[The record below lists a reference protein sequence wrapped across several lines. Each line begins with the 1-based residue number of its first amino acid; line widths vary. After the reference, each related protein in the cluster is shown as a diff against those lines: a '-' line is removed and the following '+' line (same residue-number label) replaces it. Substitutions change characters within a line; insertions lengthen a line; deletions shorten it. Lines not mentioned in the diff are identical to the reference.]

1 MPQKP
6 YLPIGTLREALLYP
20 QQQTVSDDALQA
32 VLAEVGLERLAGQ
45 LETVEDWQQTL
56 SGGEQQRVAFARI
69 LLRRP
74 RWLFLDEASSALDEP
89 SEQQLYVLLRARLP
103 DTAIVSVGHRST
115 LAAFHARHLRL
126 DGRGGWQVADALTE
140 RLKAF
145 LKAPQVTVFLKE
157 VHSKKIVLIGQV
169 RSPGT
174 INYVEGMTLE
184 QAVSMV
190 GGLTPMAAR
199 ERVRVNRVA
208 GGKAETLIL
217 NFKAISEGAQTFF
230 LQPGDT
236 ISVDERLF

>member
-1 MPQKP
+1 MRLLGHVLLVLLGVALVPGCP
-6 YLPIGTLREALLYP
+6 APPGVVVREATPPPHVDMSLGPDDVFEVRVYGEPELTGTYRVSAEGAIDVP
-20 QQQTVSDDALQA
+20 LIGRQMVRGQT
-32 VLAEVGLERLAGQ
+32 
-45 LETVEDWQQTL
+45 
-56 SGGEQQRVAFARI
+56 
-69 LLRRP
+69 
-74 RWLFLDEASSALDEP
+74 
-89 SEQQLYVLLRARLP
+89 
-103 DTAIVSVGHRST
+103 TA
-115 LAAFHARHLRL
+115 
-126 DGRGGWQVADALTE
+126 QVADALTE